1 MNPTYTEEISAITK
15 QTGAP
20 IRISKISKRYGDL
33 TVLDNVSLDIRAG
46 EFITL
51 LGASGSGK
59 STLLNIIAGFT
70 RPNGGRVEVDGV
82 DITHTPPHK
91 RGLGMVFQHYALF
104 PHMTVFENV
113 AFGLKRQGLPKKEV
127 TERVGEVLEL
137 IQMSHLASRKPSQL
151 SGGQQQRVALAR
163 GIVFKPRVLLMDEPL
178 GALDKLLREE
188 LQLEIRN
195 IHHELGITFIFVTHD
210 QNEALTM
217 SDRIAL
223 LRNGKIV
230 QLDEPQVLYE
240 APTSRY
246 AAEFI
251 GVSNL
256 FNGKVDGDVFVHEDG
271 DERFRVPVGSGSM
284 LMIRPEHV
292 RVEPRHGSDL
302 NADRDRV
309 EATIEDCVYVGT
321 DMVVY
326 AKTKGGKRVIS
337 RAAVI
342 SETLGIRAGAEV
354 FCSWNVENARLI
366 QED

>member
-1 MNPTYTEEISAITK
+1 MNATYTEELQTVAE
-15 QTGAP
+15 QTGAT
-20 IRISKISKRYGDL
+20 IRIKDISKSYGDL

-70 RPNGGRVEVDGV
+70 KPDGGKIEVDGV
-82 DITHTPPHK
+82 DITRTPPHQ

-113 AFGLKRQGLPKKEV
+113 AFGLKRQGVPKQEI
-127 TERVGEVLEL
+127 TERVATVLDL
-137 IQMSHLASRKPSQL
+137 IQMKHLAGRKPSQL

-178 GALDKLLREE
+178 GALDKMLREE

-195 IHHELGITFIFVTHD
+195 IHYELGITFIFVTHD
-210 QNEALTM
+210 QHEALTM

-223 LRNGKIV
+223 LRDGKIV
-230 QLDEPQVLYE
+230 QLDAPQTLYE

-256 FNGKVDGDVFVHEDG
+256 FNGRVEGDIFLHEDG
-271 DERFRVPVGSGSM
+271 GEKLHVPVGAGSM

-292 RVEPRHGSDL
+292 RVKLRKDVAL
-302 NADRDRV
+302 VDDRDRI
-309 EATIEDCVYVGT
+309 EAIVRDCVYIGT
-321 DMVVY
+321 DLVVY
-326 AKTKGGKRVIS
+326 TETSGGKRVVARS
-337 RAAVI
+337 NVA
-342 SETLGIRAGAEV
+342 SGDLGIQIGAEV
-354 FCSWNVENARLI
+354 YISWDVENARLI